1 MDIAR
6 ISRGYCQDIARVLQR
21 YRDDIAR
28 ILQGYCKDIA
38 RILQGYCKGIV
49 DLEIRSPTSVSI
61 RSNPAKLSSVALESF
76 LTKNLESM
84 IR

>member
-6 ISRGYCQDIARVLQR
+6 IFQGYREDIARILQG
-21 YRDDIAR
+21 YCKDIVM